1 LPGRMEQVGPIRRQL
16 PAYLVVPR
24 RRRRRSRARA
34 RARAQSARLTTRS
47 VEITRRKKIRVGR
60 GRNATRAQRASRK
73 FRGRVEPTGARIIS
87 IIRRGAHKAR
97 RPRKTRR
104 LSIIFIFGKRER
116 ATPADASSLPPPPPL
131 AAPLL
136 LPPVPPP
143 ALTNCSC
150 QSPTSRRRG
159 IIRWEI
165 DSTMRFIPHCWPLL
179 AMRGWK

>member
-1 LPGRMEQVGPIRRQL
+1 MEQVGPIRRQL
-16 PAYLVVPR
+16 PAYLVPR

-47 VEITRRKKIRVGR
+47 VEIMRRKKIRVGR

-131 AAPLL
+131 ATS
-136 LPPVPPP
+136 LPPPSPRAPP
-143 ALTNCSC
+143 NCSC
-150 QSPTSRRRG
+150 QSQLHVGAALYDGKLILQCDLSHIVGRY
-159 IIRWEI
+159 
-165 DSTMRFIPHCWPLL
+165 
-179 AMRGWK
+179 